1 VEVARETLGGVGG
14 RPDGVLWRVEK
25 IRKINTEKIR
35 KKVEKKIKEKKEKK
49 DIMDIALS
57 YPPYTAR
64 RSRFA
69 KYFLKTAPTPPE
81 EPLHHRSRS

>member
-35 KKVEKKIKEKKEKK
+35 KKVEKKIKEKKEKRTLWTLHSL
-49 DIMDIALS
+49 IHLTQPGEVVLPNI
-57 YPPYTAR
+57 
-64 RSRFA
+64 
-69 KYFLKTAPTPPE
+69 FLKRLQ
-81 EPLHHRSRS
+81 LH